1 MSKINKRLGE
11 PVDIELA
18 EQALKVLSSKGVLS
32 VLEEL
37 ACGAKRHNELARAV
51 KVDHKTLDKT
61 LRRLQDAQL
70 VVREVH
76 PVPLR
81 VNYRLTAHA
90 NGVMHAVAGLATVWR
105 TCGRSEAGDRRYPG
119 STLRPTRTAS

>member
-1 MSKINKRLGE
+1 M
-11 PVDIELA
+11 DIELA
-18 EQALKVLSSKGVLS
+18 EQAIKVLSCKGVLP

-37 ACGAKRHNELARAV
+37 TCGVRRHNELARAV

-61 LRRLQDAQL
+61 LRRLQDAHL

-90 NGVMHAVAGLATVWR
+90 KGVLHAVAGLATVWR
-105 TCGRSEAGDRRYPG
+105 SVPCVRPETGERRYPD
-119 STLRPTRTAS
+119 SALRHTRTAS

>member
-1 MSKINKRLGE
+1 M
-11 PVDIELA
+11 DIELA
-18 EQALKVLSSKGVLS
+18 EQAIKVLSSKGVLS

-37 ACGAKRHNELARAV
+37 ACGTRRHNELARAV

-61 LRRLQDAQL
+61 LRRLQDADL

-81 VNYRLTAHA
+81 VHYRLTAHA
-90 NGVMHAVAGLATVWR
+90 SGVLHAVAGLATEWR
-105 TCGRSEAGDRRYPG
+105 TCTRSEARDRRYPG